1 MTPERRLTAL
11 LRTPFWSR
19 FQPWL
24 VLSLLL
30 LLVSCKEE
38 EIVPEPYRPTN
49 AHEAYLHSLQR
60 AQLVGTALG
69 RDWLAANHRALH
81 QPLAVSTPYEESLFM
96 DPAEPFAA
104 GYRFHVLRGQR
115 TEVAVSLQ
123 AIQAM
128 RLFLDLFRVSDGEE
142 GSPVHVASGSEVE
155 LRLAFEPRQDG
166 DYLLR
171 IQPELLRGGRLTV
184 NIRNV
189 ASLEF
194 PVDGRSVD
202 SIWSG
207 FGAPRDGGRRSHH
220 GVDIFAPRHTP
231 VRAPSRAWVRR
242 VNERTLGGRV
252 VWLRDEERSLN
263 LYFAHL
269 QTQEVEVG
277 AWVEPGDVIGTVGN
291 SGNARTTPPHLH
303 FGVYARGEGPIDPFP
318 FIHQMEGEA
327 RRASVDLDLLGA
339 WARTLNDRIDLHL
352 TPDSNGE
359 VLTTFD
365 RHAPVRILGG
375 TSRLYRVGT
384 PEGTI
389 GFAEGRFFE
398 PATEPIRLDEV
409 TQERPV
415 FVAAAPQA
423 PIRELVAPGDA
434 IPVLGN
440 FGRYLFVETRDG
452 GKGWLPMD

>member
-1 MTPERRLTAL
+1 MAVMEDRRKVRALFPDRSVARRL
-11 LRTPFWSR
+11 
-19 FQPWL
+19 PWL
-24 VLSLLL
+24 VLL
-30 LLVSCKEE
+30 LLVSCRSP

-81 QPLAVSTPYEESLFM
+81 QALPISTPYEESLYV

-104 GYRFHVLRGQR
+104 GYRFHVIRGQR

-123 AIQAM
+123 AVQSL
-128 RLFLDLFRVSDGEE
+128 RLFTDLFRVTDDE
-142 GSPVHVASGSEVE
+142 PVHVATAAKES

-189 ASLEF
+189 ASLAF
-194 PVDGRSVD
+194 PVDGQSVQ

-269 QTQEVEVG
+269 QTQDVVEG
-277 AWVEPGDVIGTVGN
+277 AWVDPGDVIGTVGN
-291 SGNARTTPPHLH
+291 TGNARTTPPHLH
-303 FGVYARGEGPIDPFP
+303 FGIYVRDQGPIDPFP
-318 FIHQMEGEA
+318 FIHQAEGEA
-327 RRASVDLDLLGA
+327 RGTNLDLDLLGG
-339 WARTLNDRIDLHL
+339 WVRARNDRTTLRLIPNRREETVTSLDRYAPLR
-352 TPDSNGE
+352 
-359 VLTTFD
+359 VLGAT
-365 RHAPVRILGG
+365 AG
-375 TSRLYRVGT
+375 LYRVGV
-384 PEGTI
+384 PGGSI
-389 GFAEGRFFE
+389 GFAEGRSLE
-398 PATEPIRLDEV
+398 PAVEPIALEEV
-409 TQERPV
+409 ARERMV
-415 FVAAAPQA
+415 LIDAAPQA
-423 PIRELVAPGDA
+423 LVRDRLAPGDPV
-434 IPVLGN
+434 PVLGR
-440 FGRYLFVETRDG
+440 FGGYLFIETGDG
-452 GKGWLPMD
+452 RKGWLATE

>member
-1 MTPERRLTAL
+1 MSRASFLGRTGLRLG
-11 LRTPFWSR
+11 
-19 FQPWL
+19 PW
-24 VLSLLL
+24 LLL
-30 LLVSCKEE
+30 LLLASCKDP

-49 AHEAYLHSLQR
+49 AHEAYLYSLQR

-81 QPLAVSTPYEESLFM
+81 QAFSISTPYEESLYV

-115 TEVAVSLQ
+115 TEVAISVQ
-123 AIQAM
+123 AVQSM
-128 RLFLDLFRVSDGEE
+128 RLFMDLFRVGDEEE
-142 GSPVHVASGSEVE
+142 GGPVHVATGSEEE
-155 LRLAFEPRQDG
+155 LRLAFEPRQDA

-194 PVDGRSVD
+194 PVDGQSVQ

-207 FGAPRDGGRRSHH
+207 FGADRDGGRRSHH

-269 QTQEVEVG
+269 QTQEVVEG
-277 AWVEPGDVIGTVGN
+277 DWVDPGDVIGTVGN

-303 FGVYARGEGPIDPFP
+303 FGVYARGQGPIDPFP
-318 FIHQMEGEA
+318 FIHEAEGEA
-327 RRASVDLDLLGA
+327 RRATVDLDLLGG
-339 WARTLNDRIDLHL
+339 WARAINDRITLRL
-352 TPDSNGE
+352 TPDDKSE
-359 VLTTFD
+359 VVTTFD
-365 RHAPVRILGG
+365 RDAPLRVLGG
-375 TSRLYRVGT
+375 TASLYRVGA

-389 GFAEGRFFE
+389 GFAEGRFLE
-398 PATEPIRLDEV
+398 SAAEPIRLDEV
-409 TQERPV
+409 TEERAV
-415 FVAAAPQA
+415 LVDAAPQA
-423 PIRELVAPGDA
+423 PVRDHLAPGDA
-434 IPVLGN
+434 IPVLGR
-440 FGRYLFVETRDG
+440 FGDYLFVETRDG
-452 GKGWLPMD
+452 NKGWLHME

>member
-1 MTPERRLTAL
+1 MSRASFSGRPSLRLG
-11 LRTPFWSR
+11 
-19 FQPWL
+19 PW
-24 VLSLLL
+24 LLL
-30 LLVSCKEE
+30 LLLASCKDQ

-49 AHEAYLHSLQR
+49 AHEAYLFSLQR

-81 QPLAVSTPYEESLFM
+81 QAFSISTPYEESLYV

-104 GYRFHVLRGQR
+104 GYRFHALRGQR
-115 TEVAVSLQ
+115 TEVAVS
-123 AIQAM
+123 IQAVQSM
-128 RLFLDLFRVSDGEE
+128 RLFMDLFRVSDEE
-142 GSPVHVASGSEVE
+142 ESGPVHVATGSDEE

-194 PVDGRSVD
+194 PVDGQSVQ

-207 FGAPRDGGRRSHH
+207 FGADRDGGRRSHH

-242 VNERTLGGRV
+242 VNERSLGGRV

-269 QTQEVEVG
+269 QTQEVVEG
-277 AWVEPGDVIGTVGN
+277 AWVDPGDVIGTVGN

-303 FGVYARGEGPIDPFP
+303 FGIYARRRGPIDPFP
-318 FIHQMEGEA
+318 FIHEAEGEA
-327 RRASVDLDLLGA
+327 RRATVDLDLLGG
-339 WARTLNDRIDLHL
+339 WARALNDRITLRL
-352 TPDSNGE
+352 TPDNRGE
-359 VLTTFD
+359 VVTTFE
-365 RHAPVRILGG
+365 RHAPLKVLGG
-375 TSRLYRVGT
+375 TANLYRVGA

-389 GFAEGRFFE
+389 GFAEGRFLE
-398 PATEPIRLDEV
+398 SAAEPIRLDEISE
-409 TQERPV
+409 ERAV
-415 FVAAAPQA
+415 LVDAAPQA
-423 PIRELVAPGDA
+423 PVRDHVAPGDA
-434 IPVLGN
+434 IPVLGR
-440 FGRYLFVETRDG
+440 FGDYLFVKTRDG
-452 GKGWLPMD
+452 SKGWLHME